1 MITKDVIKNEVE
13 AAYSD
18 PAQQSVA
25 TSAYNIGLE
34 WVGSQPVSWNKVED
48 NSKADKRAARL
59 LRKRQ
64 KNMLWNHIYDKMVT
78 EEEAAKLN
86 DVQVVGF
93 GFIALAIISGIISW
107 VVKRL
112 LDAYFVS
119 GDLDAE

>member
-1 MITKDVIKNEVE
+1 MISIQNI
-13 AAYSD
+13 
-18 PAQQSVA
+18 
-25 TSAYNIGLE
+25 TSEKVREY
-34 WVGSQPVSWNKVED
+34 WVF
-48 NSKADKRAARL
+48 A
-59 LRKRQ
+59 
-64 KNMLWNHIYDKMVT
+64 VT

-112 LDAYFVS
+112 LDDYFVS